1 MRWSRECA
9 SGSVRS
15 LQETDEPAWV
25 TRQAIQDFMYEENGL
40 HASPRR
46 FSKICGAWELDY
58 YSRLERAPVALDPFA
73 RSNASC
79 VHSRGAVQSNMVL
92 FYSISTKAAPIFTT
106 HTAIVSRICIVSVR
120 RAAWTTG
127 PHPQAVC
134 LVTQLPLLLPLLLP
148 QPLLPPLM
156 FLQSAVCCCC
166 CCRLLPSCRCCAA
179 TAEPLCSGA
188 ASCSRATLGYSALTA
203 PPLLLHTCA
212 LTGRPLRLCPILLDD
227 KRHAQ
232 WPLRQ

>member
-15 LQETDEPAWV
+15 LQEADEPAWV

-46 FSKICGAWELDY
+46 FSKICEAWELDY

-92 FYSISTKAAPIFTT
+92 FYSISTKAAPIFTA
-106 HTAIVSRICIVSVR
+106 HTAIVSRICIISFH
-120 RAAWTTG
+120 RAAWT
-127 PHPQAVC
+127 AVC
-134 LVTQLPLLLPLLLP
+134 LVTQLPLLPPLLLP

-156 FLQSAVCCCC
+156 FLQSAVCCSC

-179 TAEPLCSGA
+179 RLPLSRSAAGPRRAAGPHSGIVR
-188 ASCSRATLGYSALTA
+188 SPRLLFCCTRA
-203 PPLLLHTCA
+203 H
-212 LTGRPLRLCPILLDD
+212 
-227 KRHAQ
+227 
-232 WPLRQ
+232 